1 MARARKPSPPLKKD
15 RAGNRQRPPARQTS
29 RRKLAISDAKRLAR
43 TIQGVELASN
53 PDFLAKVRQHAAT
66 TAAKKTGPENWFVK
80 FQQVSPN
87 LAAELHQAAIDW
99 CNRGETF
106 MQFCGLRTTFHAF
119 VTSTYTAVGYQAFCR
134 WLDTVEAAQ

>member
-1 MARARKPSPPLKKD
+1 MAKRARKPSPRHSPQRDARRAD
-15 RAGNRQRPPARQTS
+15 RRTV
-29 RRKLAISDAKRLAR
+29 RRKLAVVERLAD
-43 TIQGVELASN
+43 TIQGVKLASN

-80 FQQVSPN
+80 FQQVAPD